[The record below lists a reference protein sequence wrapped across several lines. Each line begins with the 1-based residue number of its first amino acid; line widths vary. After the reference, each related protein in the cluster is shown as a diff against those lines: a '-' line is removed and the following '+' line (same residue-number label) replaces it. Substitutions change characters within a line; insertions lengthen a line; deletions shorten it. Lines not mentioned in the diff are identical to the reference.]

1 MKRTTSLVAAAAL
14 LLVQSDIAAQQKPA
28 SKKYE
33 QEPNCKKE
41 CTVTIIVPAG
51 CGSGIR
57 VAPDPV
63 TVGKLSKVEIT
74 WTIATPGWKF
84 DANGIKFQLSELAK
98 DAIGDPKPDGK
109 NYKVT
114 NDNKKAGIYKYDV
127 NLEGP
132 DNQPCK
138 LDPTVVN
145 W

>member
-1 MKRTTSLVAAAAL
+1 
-14 LLVQSDIAAQQKPA
+14 
-28 SKKYE
+28 
-33 QEPNCKKE
+33 
-41 CTVTIIVPAG
+41 
-51 CGSGIR
+51 
-57 VAPDPV
+57 V

-114 NDNKKAGIYKYDV
+114 NDNKKPGVYKYDV
-127 NLEGP
+127 NLRGP
-132 DNQPCK
+132 DDKPCK